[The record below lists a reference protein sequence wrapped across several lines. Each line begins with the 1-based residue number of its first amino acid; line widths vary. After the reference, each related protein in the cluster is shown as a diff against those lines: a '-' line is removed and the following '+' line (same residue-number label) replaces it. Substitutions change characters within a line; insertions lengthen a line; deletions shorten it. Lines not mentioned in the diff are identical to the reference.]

1 LNRPAAANAVSL
13 ELAQELQTVARECNE
28 SDSVRAVLL
37 TGAGRIFRGGG
48 DLKSFALQEPT
59 HLPTHLKRVN
69 LFFHSAI
76 QCFARMRAPLVV
88 AVNGNAA
95 GGGMSLACAGD
106 IVLANES
113 ARFTIAYTRVGLT
126 PDASSTYY
134 LPRII
139 GLRRTIELALTDRTL
154 TAREAEEIG
163 LVTRVVPDDQ
173 LIARANR
180 WLTNW
185 PAAQRALTDW

>member
-1 LNRPAAANAVSL
+1 MKMESLTTLLFKVSDRVAYITLNRPAAANAVSL
-13 ELAQELQTVARECNE
+13 ELAQELQAVARECDE
-28 SDSVRAVLL
+28 SNSVRAVLL
-37 TGAGRIFRGGG
+37 TGAGSIFCDGD
-48 DLKSFALQEPT
+48 DLKSFAAQQPS
-59 HLPTHLKRVN
+59 HLPIYLKRVN

-106 IVLANES
+106 IVFANES

-126 PDASSTYY
+126 PDASSTSY

-139 GLRRTIELALTDRTL
+139 GLRRTMELALTNRTL
-154 TAREAEEIG
+154 
-163 LVTRVVPDDQ
+163 
-173 LIARANR
+173 
-180 WLTNW
+180 
-185 PAAQRALTDW
+185 QRAKPKRLV